1 MESALNQLRTI
12 FYERYVDN
20 ITFLFE
26 SAGNLS
32 KFHAYL
38 NTCHLN
44 MFRSIEWEV
53 NGNLSCVDV
62 EISRQQ
68 GKLATKAYRK
78 PILSGVYTHF
88 SSFLPTVHKVG
99 TIHTLVYQCFK
110 ICSNWTKFH

>member
-1 MESALNQLRTI
+1 MESALNEFRTI
-12 FYERYVDN
+12 LYGRYVDN

-26 SAGNLS
+26 SAGYLS
-32 KFHAYL
+32 KSHAYL

-44 MFRSIEWEV
+44 MSLSIELEV
-53 NGNLSCVDV
+53 NGNLSSLDV

-68 GKLATKAYRK
+68 GKLATTVYRK
-78 PILSGVYTHF
+78 PILSGAYTHF

-99 TIHTLVYQCFK
+99 IIFTLVYQCFK